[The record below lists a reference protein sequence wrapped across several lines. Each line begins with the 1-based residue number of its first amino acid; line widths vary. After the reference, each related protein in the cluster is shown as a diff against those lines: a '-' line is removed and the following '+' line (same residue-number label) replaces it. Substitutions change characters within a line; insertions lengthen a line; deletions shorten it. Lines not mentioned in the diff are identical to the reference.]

1 MSTIS
6 ILPAIAAQDGYRAV
20 SGQAQSLGKTP
31 GQALDSLTELLDQDE
46 YGTLVVI
53 QRLRPDRFF
62 TAEQQQRLSDLMT
75 RWRAARDSGGPWSP
89 EEQAELDALV
99 EAEVQGAGERAAAL
113 LKRLAT

>member
-1 MSTIS
+1 MSIIS
-6 ILPAIAAQDGYRAV
+6 ILPGITAQDCYRAV
-20 SGQAQSLGKTP
+20 SGQTQTVGKTP

-46 YGTLVVI
+46 AGTLVVI

-75 RWRAARDSGGPWSP
+75 RWRAARDAGGPWSP

-99 EAEVQGAGERAAAL
+99 DAEIRGAGERAAAL
-113 LKRLAT
+113 VRG